1 MSVASN
7 DSKVVE
13 PKPEVSELV
22 LEKLSRKER
31 LSSAFTIACSGF
43 ALISDGLQNNIMSL
57 TNVVFGQIFG
67 SAAYNSFWST
77 QLSNSLTVGTAACVG
92 FFEQC
97 LIAFEGTILGQLAIG
112 YVCDVKGRKWGIVLS
127 TAPQVLIV
135 LGIILCTAAHGANG
149 SFHGFLWMFTIA
161 RGITGLGVGG
171 EYPSSSTSAA
181 EAANERMMKQRGPVF
196 IMVRNQCD
204 AFVSINCCFGA
215 HQHFLNFNADPEG
228 NESLCVQ
235 GLKLNADFRPIACI
249 LYLIVFQAAGGLHSN
264 LNTVWRTVFG
274 ISAVPPLIVFY
285 FRLKMLNSTLYRK
298 GAIQKNIPYMLTLRY
313 SWRSLIG
320 TAGAWFLYDFIVFP
334 NGVFSGVI
342 ISSIVKAKGHE
353 LVRKTAE
360 YQMLLGVI
368 AIPGCFVGAALVN
381 RFGRRNTMILGFS
394 GYLIFGLAV
403 GLAYNKVI
411 KNVAG
416 FVVLYGLMNSFAN
429 AGPGDM
435 LGLTSSE
442 SYATAVR
449 GTCYGF
455 SAAVGKTGAVLGT
468 QAFTPIR
475 NNLGARWT
483 FIIAAICGL
492 AGMLVT
498 VLFIRN
504 DLGGDLADEDAKFAA
519 FLEANGWSGEMGAAE
534 SVDELVSKEKG
545 GEIGILNRR
554 EALRGIIICIMQ
566 FCGFDAT
573 MLVH

>member
-1 MSVASN
+1 MSVISN
-7 DSKVVE
+7 SSKVVE
-13 PKPEVSELV
+13 TTPEVPELV

-31 LSSAFTIACSGF
+31 FSSAFTIACAGF

-57 TNVVFGQIFG
+57 TNVVFGQVFG
-67 SAAYNSFWST
+67 SAAYDSAWST
-77 QLSNSLTVGTAACVG
+77 QLSNALTV
-92 FFEQC
+92 
-97 LIAFEGTILGQLAIG
+97 GTILGQLSIG
-112 YVCDVKGRKWGIVLS
+112 YICDVKGRKWGIVLS
-127 TAPQVLIV
+127 TVLIV
-135 LGIILCTAAHGANG
+135 IGIILCTAAKGAND

-181 EAANERMMKQRGPVF
+181 EAANERMLKQRGPVF
-196 IMVRNQCD
+196 IMVTNVMLS
-204 AFVSINCCFGA
+204 AG
-215 HQHFLNFNADPEG
+215 G
-228 NESLCVQ
+228 
-235 GLKLNADFRPIACI
+235 PIACI
-249 LYLIVFQAAGGLHSN
+249 LYLIVFQAAGGLTSN
-264 LNTVWRTVFG
+264 LNVVWRTVFG

-285 FRLKMLNSTLYRK
+285 FRLKMLNSVLYRK
-298 GAIQKNIPYMLTLRY
+298 GAIQKNVPYMLTLRY
-313 SWRSLIG
+313 YWRSLIG

-368 AIPGCFVGAALVN
+368 ALPGCFVGAALVN
-381 RFGRRNTMILGFS
+381 RLGRRNTMILGFS

-403 GLAYNKVI
+403 GLAYDKVI
-411 KNVAG
+411 QNVAG

-455 SAAVGKTGAVLGT
+455 SAAIGKTGAVLGT

-475 NNLGARWT
+475 NNLGPRWT
-483 FIIAAICGL
+483 FIVAAICGL

-504 DLGGDLADEDAKFAA
+504 DLGGDLSEEDARFAA
-519 FLEANGWSGEMGAAE
+519 FLEANGWSGEIGANE
-534 SVDELVSKEKG
+534 SVDELVEKEKAD
-545 GEIGILNRR
+545 L
-554 EALRGIIICIMQ
+554 
-566 FCGFDAT
+566 
-573 MLVH
+573 

>member
-1 MSVASN
+1 
-7 DSKVVE
+7 
-13 PKPEVSELV
+13 
-22 LEKLSRKER
+22 
-31 LSSAFTIACSGF
+31 
-43 ALISDGLQNNIMSL
+43 MSL
-57 TNVVFGQIFG
+57 TNVVFGQLFG
-67 SAAYNSFWST
+67 SAAYNSVWST
-77 QLSNSLTVGTAACVG
+77 QLSNSLTVGT
-92 FFEQC
+92 
-97 LIAFEGTILGQLAIG
+97 ILGQLAIG
-112 YVCDVKGRKWGIVLS
+112 YLCDVRGRKWGIVIS
-127 TAPQVLIV
+127 TVLIV
-135 LGIILCTAAHGANG
+135 VGVILCTAAHGAHG

-161 RGITGLGVGG
+161 RGITGVGVGG

-196 IMVRNQCD
+196 ILVTNL
-204 AFVSINCCFGA
+204 V
-215 HQHFLNFNADPEG
+215 L
-228 NESLCVQ
+228 SLGGPV
-235 GLKLNADFRPIACI
+235 ACI
-249 LYLIVFQAAGGLHSN
+249 LYLIVFQAAGKFISSGLNAN

-274 ISAVPPLIVFY
+274 ISAIPPLVVFY
-285 FRLKMLNSTLYRK
+285 FRIKMLNSALYRK
-298 GAIQKNIPYMLTLRY
+298 GAIQKNVPYGLTLRY
-313 SWRSLIG
+313 YWRSLIG

-353 LVRKTAE
+353 LIRKTAE
-360 YQMLLGVI
+360 YQLLLGMI

-381 RFGRRNTMILGFS
+381 RLGRRNTMILGFS
-394 GYLIFGLAV
+394 GYLIFGLIV
-403 GLAYNKVI
+403 GCAYDKVI
-411 KNVAG
+411 QNVAG

-449 GTCYGF
+449 ATCYGF

-475 NNLGARWT
+475 NNLGPRWT

-519 FLEANGWSGEMGAAE
+519 FLEANGWSGEMGASE
-534 SVDELVSKEKG
+534 SIDDLVEREKG
-545 GEIGILNRR
+545 EKG
-554 EALRGIIICIMQ
+554 
-566 FCGFDAT
+566 DY
-573 MLVH
+573 

>member
-1 MSVASN
+1 MSVKSG
-7 DSKVVE
+7 DSKVPE
-13 PKPEVSELV
+13 TKPEVPELV
-22 LEKLSRKER
+22 LEQISRKER

-57 TNVVFGQIFG
+57 TNVVFGQLFG
-67 SAAYNSFWST
+67 SKAYNSVWST
-77 QLSNSLTVGTAACVG
+77 QLSNSLTVGT
-92 FFEQC
+92 
-97 LIAFEGTILGQLAIG
+97 ILGQLAIG
-112 YVCDVKGRKWGIVLS
+112 YICDIKGRKWGIVLS
-127 TAPQVLIV
+127 TVLIV
-135 LGIILCTAAHGANG
+135 IGIILCTAAHGANG
-149 SFHGFLWMFTIA
+149 SFHGFLWMFTA
-161 RGITGLGVGG
+161 NCTRNNRPGVGG
-171 EYPSSSTSAA
+171 EYPSCSTSAA
-181 EAANERMMKQRGPVF
+181 EAANERMLKQRGPVF
-196 IMVRNQCD
+196 IMV
-204 AFVSINCCFGA
+204 
-215 HQHFLNFNADPEG
+215 
-228 NESLCVQ
+228 
-235 GLKLNADFRPIACI
+235 ACI
-249 LYLIVFQAAGGLHSN
+249 LYLIVFQAAGGLSAN

-274 ISAVPPLIVFY
+274 ISAIPPLIVFY
-285 FRLKMLNSTLYRK
+285 FRLKMLNSVLYRK
-298 GAIQKNIPYMLTLRY
+298 GAIQKNVPHMLTLRY
-313 SWRSLIG
+313 YWRSLIG

-334 NGVFSGVI
+334 NGVCKSFSGVI

-381 RFGRRNTMILGFS
+381 RLGRRNTMILGFS
-394 GYLIFGLAV
+394 GYLIFGWMSAGLAV
-403 GLAYNKVI
+403 GLAYDKVI

-475 NNLGARWT
+475 DNLGPRWT
-483 FIIAAICGL
+483 FIVAAICGL

-519 FLEANGWSGEMGAAE
+519 FLEANGWSGEMGASE
-534 SVDELVSKEKG
+534 SVDQLVVTEKG
-545 GEIGILNRR
+545 EK
-554 EALRGIIICIMQ
+554 A
-566 FCGFDAT
+566 DY
-573 MLVH
+573 

>member
-1 MSVASN
+1 MSTTSLN

-13 PKPEVSELV
+13 TKPEDPELV
-22 LEKLSRKER
+22 LQRLSRKER

-67 SAAYNSFWST
+67 SAAYTSFWST
-77 QLSNSLTVGTAACVG
+77 QLSNSLTVGT
-92 FFEQC
+92 
-97 LIAFEGTILGQLAIG
+97 ILGQLAIG
-112 YVCDVKGRKWGIVLS
+112 YLCDVKGRKWGIVLS
-127 TAPQVLIV
+127 TVLIV
-135 LGIILCTAAHGANG
+135 LGIVLCTAAHGANG

-171 EYPSSSTSAA
+171 EYPSCSTSAA
-181 EAANERMMKQRGPVF
+181 EAANERMPKQRGPVF
-196 IMVRNQCD
+196 ILVTN
-204 AFVSINCCFGA
+204 VVLSSG
-215 HQHFLNFNADPEG
+215 G
-228 NESLCVQ
+228 
-235 GLKLNADFRPIACI
+235 PIACI
-249 LYLIVFQAAGGLHSN
+249 LYLIVFQAAGGLTAN

-285 FRLKMLNSTLYRK
+285 FRLKMLNSVLYRK

-313 SWRSLIG
+313 YWKSLIG
-320 TAGAWFLYDFIVFP
+320 TAGAWFLYDFIIFP
-334 NGVFSGVI
+334 NNVFSGVI

-353 LVRKTAE
+353 LLRKTAE

-368 AIPGCFVGAALVN
+368 ALPGCFVGAALVN
-381 RFGRRNTMILGFS
+381 RLGRRNTMILGFS

-483 FIIAAICGL
+483 FIVAAICGL

-504 DLGGDLADEDAKFAA
+504 DLGGDLSDEDARFAA
-519 FLEANGWSGEMGAAE
+519 FLEANGWSGEMGASE
-534 SVDELVSKEKG
+534 SIDDLVLKEKG
-545 GEIGILNRR
+545 ELEKADR
-554 EALRGIIICIMQ
+554 
-566 FCGFDAT
+566 
-573 MLVH
+573 

>member
-1 MSVASN
+1 MSVASI
-7 DSKVVE
+7 DSKAAQDS
-13 PKPEVSELV
+13 PKVPDHV
-22 LEKLSRKER
+22 LEVVSRKER

-57 TNVVFGQIFG
+57 TNVVFGQLFG
-67 SAAYNSFWST
+67 SVAYNSAWST
-77 QLSNSLTVGTAACVG
+77 QLSNSLTVGT
-92 FFEQC
+92 
-97 LIAFEGTILGQLAIG
+97 ILGQLAIG
-112 YVCDVKGRKWGIVLS
+112 YICDVKGRKWGIVLS
-127 TAPQVLIV
+127 TVLIV
-135 LGIILCTAAHGANG
+135 IGVILCTAAHGN
-149 SFHGFLWMFTIA
+149 SFHKFLWMFTIA
-161 RGITGLGVGG
+161 RGITGVGVGG

-196 IMVRNQCD
+196 ILVTNL
-204 AFVSINCCFGA
+204 VLSLGA
-215 HQHFLNFNADPEG
+215 
-228 NESLCVQ
+228 
-235 GLKLNADFRPIACI
+235 PIACI
-249 LYLIVFQAAGGLHSN
+249 LYLIVFQAAGGLNAN

-285 FRLKMLNSTLYRK
+285 FRIKMLNSALYRK
-298 GAIQKNIPYMLTLRY
+298 GAIQKNVPYGLTLRY
-313 SWRSLIG
+313 YWRSLIG

-353 LVRKTAE
+353 LIRKTAE
-360 YQMLLGVI
+360 YQLLLGMI

-381 RFGRRNTMILGFS
+381 RLGRRNTMILGFS
-394 GYLIFGLAV
+394 GYLIFGLIV
-403 GLAYNKVI
+403 GCAYDKVI

-475 NNLGARWT
+475 NNLGPRWT

-504 DLGGDLADEDAKFAA
+504 DLGGDLAEEDAKFAA
-519 FLEANGWSGEMGAAE
+519 FLEANGWSGEMGASE
-534 SVDELVSKEKG
+534 SIDDLVTTEKG
-545 GEIGILNRR
+545 EKS
-554 EALRGIIICIMQ
+554 
-566 FCGFDAT
+566 DY
-573 MLVH
+573 

>member
-1 MSVASN
+1 MSVTSN
-7 DSKVVE
+7 DSKIVPTE
-13 PKPEVSELV
+13 PKVAEPI
-22 LEKLSRKER
+22 LEELSRKER

-57 TNVVFGQIFG
+57 TNVVFGQLFG
-67 SAAYNSFWST
+67 SAAYNSVWST
-77 QLSNSLTVGTAACVG
+77 QLSNSLTVGT
-92 FFEQC
+92 
-97 LIAFEGTILGQLAIG
+97 ILGQLAIG
-112 YVCDVKGRKWGIVLS
+112 YICDVKGRKWGIVLS
-127 TAPQVLIV
+127 TILIV
-135 LGIILCTAAHGANG
+135 LGIILCTAAHGAHG

-171 EYPSSSTSAA
+171 EYPSCSTSAA
-181 EAANERMMKQRGPVF
+181 EAANERMLKQRGPVF
-196 IMVRNQCD
+196 IMVTN
-204 AFVSINCCFGA
+204 VMLSSG
-215 HQHFLNFNADPEG
+215 G
-228 NESLCVQ
+228 
-235 GLKLNADFRPIACI
+235 PIACI
-249 LYLIVFQAAGGLHSN
+249 LYLIVFQAAGGLSSN

-285 FRLKMLNSTLYRK
+285 FRLKMLNSALYRK
-298 GAIQKNIPYMLTLRY
+298 GAIQRNVPYMLTLRY
-313 SWRSLIG
+313 YWKSLIG

-381 RFGRRNTMILGFS
+381 RLGRRNTMILGFS

-403 GLAYNKVI
+403 GLAYNMVI

-435 LGLTSSE
+435 LGLVSSE

-498 VLFIRN
+498 LLFVRN
-504 DLGGDLADEDAKFAA
+504 DLGGDLAEEDARFAA
-519 FLEANGWSGEMGAAE
+519 FLAANGWSGEMGASE
-534 SVDELVSKEKG
+534 SVDELVVTEKG
-545 GEIGILNRR
+545 EKS
-554 EALRGIIICIMQ
+554 
-566 FCGFDAT
+566 DY
-573 MLVH
+573 

>member
-1 MSVASN
+1 MSVTSN
-7 DSKVVE
+7 DSKAASPDS
-13 PKPEVSELV
+13 PKVPDHV
-22 LEKLSRKER
+22 LEVVSRKER

-57 TNVVFGQIFG
+57 TNVVFGQLFG
-67 SAAYNSFWST
+67 SVVYNSARST
-77 QLSNSLTVGTAACVG
+77 QLSNSLTVGT
-92 FFEQC
+92 
-97 LIAFEGTILGQLAIG
+97 ILGQLVIG
-112 YVCDVKGRKWGIVLS
+112 YICDVKGRKWGIVLS
-127 TAPQVLIV
+127 TVLIV
-135 LGIILCTAAHGANG
+135 VGVILCTAAHGYRD
-149 SFHGFLWMFTIA
+149 SFLGFVWMFTIA
-161 RGITGLGVGG
+161 RGITGVGVGG

-181 EAANERMMKQRGPVF
+181 EAANERMLKQRGPVF
-196 IMVRNQCD
+196 ILVTNL
-204 AFVSINCCFGA
+204 V
-215 HQHFLNFNADPEG
+215 L
-228 NESLCVQ
+228 SLGTPV
-235 GLKLNADFRPIACI
+235 ACI
-249 LYLIVFQAAGGLHSN
+249 LYLIVFQAAGGLNAN

-285 FRLKMLNSTLYRK
+285 FRLKMLNSALYRK
-298 GAIQKNIPYMLTLRY
+298 GAIQKNVPYGLIVRY
-313 SWRSLIG
+313 YWRSLIG

-353 LVRKTAE
+353 LIRKTAE
-360 YQMLLGVI
+360 YQLLLGMI

-381 RFGRRNTMILGFS
+381 RLGRRNTMIFGFS
-394 GYLIFGLAV
+394 GYLIFGLIV
-403 GLAYNKVI
+403 GCAYDKVI

-475 NNLGARWT
+475 NNLGPRWT
-483 FIIAAICGL
+483 FIVAAICGL

-504 DLGGDLADEDAKFAA
+504 DLGGDLAEEDAKFAA
-519 FLEANGWSGEMGAAE
+519 FLEANGWSGEMGASE
-534 SVDELVSKEKG
+534 SIDDLVTTEKG
-545 GEIGILNRR
+545 EKS
-554 EALRGIIICIMQ
+554 
-566 FCGFDAT
+566 DY
-573 MLVH
+573 

>member
-1 MSVASN
+1 MSATSN
-7 DSKVVE
+7 NSKVATVQSE
-13 PKPEVSELV
+13 VPEAVP
-22 LEKLSRKER
+22 EKLSRRER

-57 TNVVFGQIFG
+57 TNVVFVQLFG
-67 SAAYNSFWST
+67 SAAYNAMWST
-77 QLSNSLTVGTAACVG
+77 QLSNSLTVGT
-92 FFEQC
+92 
-97 LIAFEGTILGQLAIG
+97 ILGQLVIG
-112 YVCDVKGRKWGIVLS
+112 YICDVKGRKWGIVLS
-127 TAPQVLIV
+127 TVLIV
-135 LGIILCTAAHGANG
+135 IGIVLCTAAHGAHG

-181 EAANERMMKQRGPVF
+181 EAANERMLKNRGPVF
-196 IMVRNQCD
+196 ILVTNLIL
-204 AFVSINCCFGA
+204 SFGA
-215 HQHFLNFNADPEG
+215 PL
-228 NESLCVQ
+228 
-235 GLKLNADFRPIACI
+235 ACI
-249 LYLIVFQAAGGLHSN
+249 LYLIVFQAAGGLSAN
-264 LNTVWRTVFG
+264 LDTVWRTVFG

-285 FRLKMLNSTLYRK
+285 FRLKMLDSVLYRK
-298 GAIQKNIPYMLTLRY
+298 GAIQKNIPYLLTLRY
-313 SWRSLIG
+313 YWKSLIG
-320 TAGAWFLYDFIVFP
+320 TAGAWFLYDFIDFP

-342 ISSIVKAKGHE
+342 ISSIVKAEGHE

-360 YQMLLGVI
+360 YQMLLGMI

-381 RFGRRNTMILGFS
+381 RLGRRNTMILGFS

-403 GLAYNKVI
+403 GLAYNKVVG
-411 KNVAG
+411 NVAG
-416 FVVLYGLMNSFAN
+416 FVVLYGLMNSFGN
-429 AGPGDM
+429 GGPGDM

-504 DLGGDLADEDAKFAA
+504 DLEGDLAEEDARFAA
-519 FLEANGWSGEMGAAE
+519 FLEENGWSGEMGASE
-534 SVDELVSKEKG
+534 SIVDLVVVSDKGEKSDES
-545 GEIGILNRR
+545 GE
-554 EALRGIIICIMQ
+554 
-566 FCGFDAT
+566 
-573 MLVH
+573 

>member
-1 MSVASN
+1 MSLASN
-7 DSKVVE
+7 DSKIAATQEPVHDNVLAVV
-13 PKPEVSELV
+13 
-22 LEKLSRKER
+22 SRKER

-57 TNVVFGQIFG
+57 TNVVFAQIYG
-67 SAAYNSFWST
+67 SAYNSVWST
-77 QLSNSLTVGTAACVG
+77 QLSNSLTVGT
-92 FFEQC
+92 
-97 LIAFEGTILGQLAIG
+97 ILGQLVIG
-112 YVCDVKGRKWGIVLS
+112 YICDVKGRKWGIVLS
-127 TAPQVLIV
+127 TCFQVLIV
-135 LGIILCTAAHGANG
+135 IGVILCTAAHGANG

-161 RGITGLGVGG
+161 RGITGFGVGG

-196 IMVRNQCD
+196 IMVTN
-204 AFVSINCCFGA
+204 FMLSIGTP
-215 HQHFLNFNADPEG
+215 L
-228 NESLCVQ
+228 
-235 GLKLNADFRPIACI
+235 ACI
-249 LYLIVFQAAGGLHSN
+249 LYLIVFQAAGGLNSN
-264 LNTVWRTVFG
+264 LSTVWRTVFG
-274 ISAVPPLIVFY
+274 ISALPPLIVFY
-285 FRLKMLNSTLYRK
+285 FRLKMLNSALYRK
-298 GAIQKNIPYMLTLRY
+298 GAIQKNVPYGLTLKY
-313 SWRSLIG
+313 YWRSLIG

-360 YQMLLGVI
+360 YQLLLGVI
-368 AIPGCFVGAALVN
+368 ALPGCFVGAALVN
-381 RFGRRNTMILGFS
+381 RLGRRNTMILGFS
-394 GYLIFGLAV
+394 GYLIFGLIV
-403 GLAYNKVI
+403 GCAYDKVI

-435 LGLTSSE
+435 LGLTSAE

-455 SAAVGKTGAVLGT
+455 SAAVGKAGAVVGT

-475 NNLGARWT
+475 SNLGPRWT

-504 DLGGDLADEDAKFAA
+504 DLGGDLAEEDAKFAA
-519 FLEANGWSGEMGAAE
+519 FLEANGWSGEVGASE
-534 SVDELVSKEKG
+534 SIDELVATEKG
-545 GEIGILNRR
+545 EKGEKL
-554 EALRGIIICIMQ
+554 
-566 FCGFDAT
+566 DY
-573 MLVH
+573 